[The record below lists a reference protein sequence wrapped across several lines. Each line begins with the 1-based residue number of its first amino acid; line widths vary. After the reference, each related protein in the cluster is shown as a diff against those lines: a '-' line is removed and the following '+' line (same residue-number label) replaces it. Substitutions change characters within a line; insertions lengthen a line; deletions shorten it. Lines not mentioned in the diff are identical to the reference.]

1 MRNSSEVKVNSENT
15 DHEFKK
21 NVLVI
26 REQQVVASFQRRLM
40 YQVSKSR
47 YFVRYILD
55 LLNASKVLSG
65 AC

>member
-47 YFVRYILD
+47 IF
-55 LLNASKVLSG
+55 
-65 AC
+65 C

>member
-1 MRNSSEVKVNSENT
+1 MNSENT
-15 DHEFKK
+15 HHEFKK
-21 NVLVI
+21 NYLVI

-55 LLNASKVLSG
+55 LLNALKVLSG